1 MKQTSRHI
9 LIFARYPVPGRA
21 KTRLIPALG
30 AKKAA
35 QLHRRMTEHAVT
47 VARTTRKAAEAEA
60 AVDITVCYTG
70 SSQKSFRAWLGTDL
84 HYVPQSS
91 GSLGGRMQTAFRMA
105 FKGGCA
111 SALLVGS
118 DVPGIT
124 PAILLQ
130 ALDGLTHKDM
140 ALGPAADGGYYLIGM
155 KVLHPSLF
163 EAKDWG
169 TDRVYAQTQQ
179 SIRDGGLMC
188 ADLPVLGDVDRPED
202 LVTIQNDPRF
212 EEIFTGK
219 SRVSV
224 IIPTLNESGAIG
236 ALLER
241 LQGAEAVE
249 CIVADGGSRDETCS
263 IAARTGAEVLRV
275 SGGRAMQQNA
285 AAAAARGRILLFLH
299 ADTLP
304 PEGYA
309 DKIRTA
315 LEDPSIV
322 AGAFRFKTD
331 DGGAP
336 MHLVEWVTN
345 LRSRV
350 FQLPYGDQGIFLQKR
365 VFDEVGGFPPLPIM
379 EDFVLMRGLRARGRV
394 ITLSDPA
401 VTSARRWQRLGV
413 IRTTLMNQIMILGFL
428 GRMPIQRLERLY
440 RKNIS
445 D

>member
-1 MKQTSRHI
+1 MKPGGAHI
-9 LIFARYPVPGRA
+9 LILARYPGPGKA
-21 KTRLIPALG
+21 KTRLIPVLG
-30 AKKAA
+30 PEGAA
-35 QLHRRMTEHAVT
+35 RLHRRMTEHTVT
-47 VARTTRKAAEAEA
+47 VARATRKAAEGEA
-60 AVDITVCYTG
+60 PVDITVCYTG
-70 SSQKSFRAWLGTDL
+70 SSRKSFRAWLGTDL

-91 GSLGGRMQTAFRMA
+91 GSLGGRMQKAFRMA
-105 FKGGCA
+105 FKSGSA

-130 ALDGLTHKDM
+130 ALEGLTHKDI

-163 EAKDWG
+163 EAKEWG

-179 SIRDGGLMC
+179 SIRDGGLTC

-202 LVTIQNDPRF
+202 LAIIQNDPRF
-212 EEIFTGK
+212 EEVFNGK
-219 SRVSV
+219 SVVSV
-224 IIPTLNESGAIG
+224 IIPTLNESDAIG

-263 IAARTGAEVLRV
+263 IAARTGAEVLKV

-285 AAAAARGRILLFLH
+285 GAAAARGRILLFLH

-309 DKIRTA
+309 DKIRAA
-315 LEDPSIV
+315 LEDPSIA

-331 DGGAP
+331 DGSAA
-336 MHLVEWVTN
+336 MRLVEWVTN

-350 FQLPYGDQGIFLQKR
+350 FQLPYGDQGIFLLKR
-365 VFDEVGGFPPLPIM
+365 VFDEMGRFPPLPIM
-379 EDFVLMRGLRARGRV
+379 EDFVLMRGLRARGRI
-394 ITLSDPA
+394 ITLSDAA

-413 IRTTLMNQIMILGFL
+413 IRTTVMNQIMILGFL

-440 RKNIS
+440 RKNMS

>member
-1 MKQTSRHI
+1 
-9 LIFARYPVPGRA
+9 
-21 KTRLIPALG
+21 
-30 AKKAA
+30 
-35 QLHRRMTEHAVT
+35 
-47 VARTTRKAAEAEA
+47 
-60 AVDITVCYTG
+60 
-70 SSQKSFRAWLGTDL
+70 
-84 HYVPQSS
+84 
-91 GSLGGRMQTAFRMA
+91 
-105 FKGGCA
+105 
-111 SALLVGS
+111 
-118 DVPGIT
+118 
-124 PAILLQ
+124 
-130 ALDGLTHKDM
+130 
-140 ALGPAADGGYYLIGM
+140 
-155 KVLHPSLF
+155 
-163 EAKDWG
+163 
-169 TDRVYAQTQQ
+169 
-179 SIRDGGLMC
+179 MC